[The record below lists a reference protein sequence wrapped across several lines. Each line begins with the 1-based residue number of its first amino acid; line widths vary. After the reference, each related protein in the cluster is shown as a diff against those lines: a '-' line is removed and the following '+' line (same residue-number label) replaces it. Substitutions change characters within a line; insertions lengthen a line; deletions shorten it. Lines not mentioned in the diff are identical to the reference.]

1 MATKAQKMTDLAII
15 PTTNFNT
22 GGTKRP
28 NAVMMA
34 AYASGQDIL
43 SLLKLFNFKGY
54 SMRVVFYSPT
64 EIKILVFDKTDTDKE
79 TKQKTT
85 VSIRQEVVLTCQNKA
100 WSANS
105 LFNDTEA
112 AKLASEVIP
121 TKLHDYPIIPLANVG
136 FYPKENLASTLSM
149 ILQKNYDIKTS
160 EADQTAVAM
169 LAYAV
174 DREIYAWLSPKE
186 LIKTIETEA
195 IAALRHKEFKAKK
208 DRKALTEATVNDQF

>member
-1 MATKAQKMTDLAII
+1 MSNQKMSELAII
-15 PTTNFNT
+15 PSTNFNT

-34 AYASGQDIL
+34 AYAAGQDIL

-64 EIKILVFDKTDTDKE
+64 EIKVLVFEHVSKDKE

-85 VSIRQEVVLTCQNKA
+85 TQIRQEIVLTCADKA
-100 WSANS
+100 WSAS
-105 LFNDTEA
+105 GLFDASEA
-112 AKLASEVIP
+112 AKLAGEVIP

-160 EADQTAVAM
+160 DADQTAVAM
-169 LAYAV
+169 LSYTV
-174 DREIYAWLSPKE
+174 DRAVYTWLSPKE

-195 IAALRHKEFKAKK
+195 IAALRHQEFKAKQDK
-208 DRKALTEATVNDQF
+208 KALTKATVNDQF